1 MDFLIVV
8 ATIISRT
15 FTDISFKAAVH
26 QDHLAQ
32 SPISISIQAKRVLYS
47 RYFANPKW
55 SFVGYQYRWSP
66 NYSTA
71 EEFNTQKDCV
81 RWGNLWLG
89 SQTSEEALFTCS
101 PGCKTDKDS
110 HGIDICEK
118 VCEYNREG
126 LIRCRD

>member
-1 MDFLIVV
+1 MTAIEEYEADGSCSGLIL
-8 ATIISRT
+8 TILVLLIGW
-15 FTDISFKAAVH
+15 F
-26 QDHLAQ
+26 
-32 SPISISIQAKRVLYS
+32 LYS

-55 SFVGYQYRWSP
+55 SFVGYQYRWSR

-71 EEFNTQKDCV
+71 EDFDTQEACV
-81 RWGNLWLG
+81 QWGNLWLG

-101 PGCKTDKDS
+101 PGCKADKDS